1 MSAVC
6 FIIEQVHSDFRT
18 DCKQYCA
25 LWVEFV
31 PLPCIQYCA
40 CEDIYFVISYE
51 TNEVYVDLCETSK
64 GDLIVMNYTASHLA
78 TGSSELKSK
87 LTADLY
93 GHLNLTL
100 MLAVAS

>member
-1 MSAVC
+1 ML
-6 FIIEQVHSDFRT
+6 
-18 DCKQYCA
+18 CA
-25 LWVEFV
+25 L
-31 PLPCIQYCA
+31 LLNKYIQISEQIANNIVHCGLNLCPFPVYN
-40 CEDIYFVISYE
+40 IVRVKIISYE

-64 GDLIVMNYTASHLA
+64 GDHTASHLA

-87 LTADLY
+87 HTADLY